1 MNIGEQI
8 KSFENKRAALAA
20 LLEEV
25 MTKAAEEE
33 PHTGCGRGR
42 ALRQHRSGNP
52 SGGCAPEASA

>member
-20 LLEEV
+20 SLEEV
-25 MTKAAEEE
+25 MTKPQRKGARWMW
-33 PHTGCGRGR
+33 RGR

-52 SGGCAPEASA
+52 SGGCAPEAPA